1 MCFLDIN
8 NMSMLLVIS
17 SHGCFSYKRMN
28 DLSFHQTL
36 LVAQAVTRLRINP
49 AYAWSAAV
57 LQSQY
62 QVELKILNFSSQDS
76 SDLGEKG
83 SLPGSL

>member
-1 MCFLDIN
+1 
-8 NMSMLLVIS
+8 MLLVIS

-36 LVAQAVTRLRINP
+36 LVAQAVTHLGINL

-57 LQSQY
+57 
-62 QVELKILNFSSQDS
+62 VSSS
-76 SDLGEKG
+76 KSI
-83 SLPGSL
+83 SN

>member
-57 LQSQY
+57 
-62 QVELKILNFSSQDS
+62 VSSSKSIS
-76 SDLGEKG
+76 S
-83 SLPGSL
+83 

>member
-8 NMSMLLVIS
+8 NTSMLLVIS

-36 LVAQAVTRLRINP
+36 LVAQAVTHLGINL

-57 LQSQY
+57 
-62 QVELKILNFSSQDS
+62 VSSS
-76 SDLGEKG
+76 KSI
-83 SLPGSL
+83 SN